1 MAVSV
6 YFIAEVVE
14 RVAPKAW
21 AETWDNVGILIGDG
35 AAKVERILLA
45 LDPSPE
51 VVQEAID
58 YGAELIVGH
67 HPLLFRPLKNLRTD
81 NRQADIPI
89 QLIQHGIAYYAAH
102 TNLDQSRFSSSWTL
116 GEALGLQTMDI
127 LDPTGGEGL
136 LKLVVFV
143 PQSDVDSV
151 REVLAGVGVGQAVT
165 DGAHSAYY
173 SDVFF
178 QASGD
183 GMFKPLPGS
192 HPTVGNIGELT
203 HVAEVRLESILPE
216 RLAAHA
222 VKALKKAHPYEEP
235 AYDLIPLRNT
245 GKARGYGVIG
255 LLPEAESL
263 ERVWGRLAAR
273 LSPSVSSSLHEA
285 SLFASSHDLSSVRF
299 AGDRSK
305 PIRKVAIANGSGGS
319 FIPKALA
326 RGADLLIAG
335 DVDHHQVLD
344 ALQGGM
350 TVCDMGHFLSE
361 APMLKTLADYFKEE
375 KALRDVEIMVS
386 RTSLPWRVRA

>member
-35 AAKVERILLA
+35 AAKVQRILLA

-81 NRQADIPI
+81 NRQAEIPLR
-89 QLIQHGIAYYAAH
+89 LIQHGIAYYAAH

-127 LDPTGGEGL
+127 MDPIGGE
-136 LKLVVFV
+136 
-143 PQSDVDSV
+143 
-151 REVLAGVGVGQAVT
+151 
-165 DGAHSAYY
+165 
-173 SDVFF
+173 
-178 QASGD
+178 
-183 GMFKPLPGS
+183 
-192 HPTVGNIGELT
+192 ELT
-203 HVAEVRLESILPE
+203 G
-216 RLAAHA
+216 
-222 VKALKKAHPYEEP
+222 
-235 AYDLIPLRNT
+235 N
-245 GKARGYGVIG
+245 ARGYGVIG

-273 LSPSVSSSLHEA
+273 LSPSVSSSLHEG

-326 RGADLLIAG
+326 RGADLMLTG

-350 TVCDMGHFLSE
+350 AVCDMGHFLSE